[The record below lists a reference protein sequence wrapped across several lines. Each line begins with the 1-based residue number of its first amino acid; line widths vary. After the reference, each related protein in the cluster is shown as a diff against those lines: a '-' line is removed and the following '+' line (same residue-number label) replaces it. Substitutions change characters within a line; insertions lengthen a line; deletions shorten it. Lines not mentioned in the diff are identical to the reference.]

1 MEGILIIAIIQRGE
15 NAMSNEEERQK
26 RVEALIQ
33 ENLRLVLRIA
43 NDFIGRGLP
52 WDDLVSEGNKGLM
65 TAAER
70 YDSTQGAKF
79 STYSACWI
87 KQAIYQALA
96 EQVNL
101 VRIPVGTLNKSRKIK
116 RAVKELTEASG
127 GIKPTDEEVATYTNL
142 SLVTVKRL
150 RDKELARMQSVN
162 VSISNDDPDGAEFL
176 DFISD
181 PSPGPDQEKIRVEDV
196 EYLLDL
202 IKTLNEIEQQ
212 VIRMRFG
219 LYGETVKSLEE
230 VGRVLN
236 CTNERVRQIQNQALL
251 KLKNRIEKQ

>member
-1 MEGILIIAIIQRGE
+1 
-15 NAMSNEEERQK
+15 MSNEEERQK

-116 RAVKELTEASG
+116 RAVKEFAQRNTRKTWGRQKEIPIDPPLGHFRMHLSALYVIG
-127 GIKPTDEEVATYTNL
+127 GLRGQQQSIGELLQDDSLGVAPGYHRSPNCL
-142 SLVTVKRL
+142 YH
-150 RDKELARMQSVN
+150 QPSV
-162 VSISNDDPDGAEFL
+162 
-176 DFISD
+176 
-181 PSPGPDQEKIRVEDV
+181 
-196 EYLLDL
+196 
-202 IKTLNEIEQQ
+202 
-212 VIRMRFG
+212 
-219 LYGETVKSLEE
+219 
-230 VGRVLN
+230 
-236 CTNERVRQIQNQALL
+236 
-251 KLKNRIEKQ
+251 

>member
-1 MEGILIIAIIQRGE
+1 
-15 NAMSNEEERQK
+15 MSNEEERQK

-162 VSISNDDPDGAEFL
+162 VSIS
-176 DFISD
+176 
-181 PSPGPDQEKIRVEDV
+181 
-196 EYLLDL
+196 
-202 IKTLNEIEQQ
+202 IE
-212 VIRMRFG
+212 R
-219 LYGETVKSLEE
+219 SAD
-230 VGRVLN
+230 
-236 CTNERVRQIQNQALL
+236 C
-251 KLKNRIEKQ
+251 